1 MMDLKNGW
9 SVVSLVEFLIILFI
23 TLGVLDK
30 SKVQKI
36 LKYTSRL
43 SSQQGRDVIGDNS
56 INEKWVWL
64 EEE

>member
-1 MMDLKNGW
+1 
-9 SVVSLVEFLIILFI
+9 VSLVEFLIILFI
-23 TLGVLDK
+23 SLGVLDK

-36 LKYTSRL
+36 LKYTSIL

>member
-1 MMDLKNGW
+1 M
-9 SVVSLVEFLIILFI
+9 SLVEFLIILFI

-43 SSQQGRDVIGDNS
+43 SSQQERDVIGDNS
-56 INEKWVWL
+56 INQKWVWL

>member
-1 MMDLKNGW
+1 
-9 SVVSLVEFLIILFI
+9 VSLVEFLIILFI
-23 TLGVLDK
+23 TLGVLDN

-56 INEKWVWL
+56 INQKWVWL

>member
-1 MMDLKNGW
+1 
-9 SVVSLVEFLIILFI
+9 VSLVEFLIILFI

-36 LKYTSRL
+36 LKFTSRL

-56 INEKWVWL
+56 INQKWVWL

>member
-1 MMDLKNGW
+1 M
-9 SVVSLVEFLIILFI
+9 SLVEFLIIFFI

-43 SSQQGRDVIGDNS
+43 SSQQERDVIGDNS
-56 INEKWVWL
+56 INQKWVWL

>member
-1 MMDLKNGW
+1 M
-9 SVVSLVEFLIILFI
+9 SLVEFLIILFI

-36 LKYTSRL
+36 LKYTSGL
-43 SSQQGRDVIGDNS
+43 NSQQGRDVIGDNS
-56 INEKWVWL
+56 IEQKWVWL

>member
-1 MMDLKNGW
+1 
-9 SVVSLVEFLIILFI
+9 VSLVEFLIIFFI

-56 INEKWVWL
+56 INQKWVWL

>member
-1 MMDLKNGW
+1 M
-9 SVVSLVEFLIILFI
+9 SLVEFLIILFI

-36 LKYTSRL
+36 LKYASRL
-43 SSQQGRDVIGDNS
+43 SSQQERDVIGDNS
-56 INEKWVWL
+56 IDQKWVWL

>member
-1 MMDLKNGW
+1 M
-9 SVVSLVEFLIILFI
+9 SLVEFLIILFI

-43 SSQQGRDVIGDNS
+43 SSQQGRDVLGDNS
-56 INEKWVWL
+56 INQKWIWL